1 VKQRLKHH
9 WNRTPHTVRKPVV
22 LIVGLLIVI
31 ASGLVGWLPGPGGIP
46 LFLVGIAV
54 LASEF
59 TWAERIKKLTL
70 DIVHY
75 LGRQYRAHRVLGT
88 ILFIL
93 ITGASLVW
101 TYFAVQ
107 KWLHQ

>member
-1 VKQRLKHH
+1 MLV
-9 WNRTPHTVRKPVV
+9 
-22 LIVGLLIVI
+22 VGLLIVI

-54 LASEF
+54 LATEF

-75 LGRQYRAHRVLGT
+75 LGQQYRAHRILGIVLMT
-88 ILFIL
+88 FITAGSL
-93 ITGASLVW
+93 IW
-101 TYFAVQ
+101 TYFIVRD
-107 KWLHQ
+107 WLR